1 LSEYINLEDF
11 EINKF
16 ALKKVVEDNTIS
28 LCLISI
34 ERRREMLSSIKADN
48 KNPLFLFSATEKNTA
63 ERMSSEE
70 ELKTNKKRKKVQ
82 KNQTNKQMK
91 MMKLAEKKEVGQ
103 KKKKTKN
110 RSQNI
115 IIIYRK

>member
-16 ALKKVVEDNTIS
+16 ALKKVGEDNTIS
-28 LCLISI
+28 RCLISI

-63 ERMSSEE
+63 EEE
-70 ELKTNKKRKKVQ
+70 CQAKKNSKPKKNF
-82 KNQTNKQMK
+82 KKKIKQTNK
-91 MMKLAEKKEVGQ
+91 
-103 KKKKTKN
+103 
-110 RSQNI
+110 
-115 IIIYRK
+115 